1 MSVIM
6 KTNHENDEKRC
17 GGCTHLFSSHDI
29 KVNTKTSK
37 VKGKCKVCGCNGISD
52 G

>member
-1 MSVIM
+1 MLAIM

-29 KVNTKTSK
+29 TVNTKTSK
-37 VKGKCKVCGCNGISD
+37 INGKCKVCGCNGISD